1 MTAAQLREHVR
12 VGGLL
17 PSGRGVVAMLSGGR
31 DSVCLL
37 DVAVTL
43 CGAERVHALH
53 VNYGLRAE
61 SDDDERHCRELCA
74 LLGVEIEVVQASRE
88 EQATGNRHAWARELR
103 YAAACEL
110 ALRLEE
116 RRDTRDGGS
125 LAGVPPVGVAP
136 VAALDVAGDGVSK
149 HDVPPARGG
158 HRPFLTL
165 IAAGHTATDQVET
178 ILYRLAASPG
188 RRALLGMASSEGRL
202 VRPLLG
208 LTRQDTAAYCQ
219 ELKLAW
225 HEDSSNDSE
234 LYARARVRHGLVK
247 ALDAVHPAA
256 QANVLRTAALLRE
269 ETELLDALVDAELG
283 DHASIA
289 IERLGELAP
298 ALQRLVV
305 IRLAEE
311 AGGELAPRAGERVG
325 EILALGARGGRAE
338 LHVGGLAGAVIE
350 DGVLRMVAIQPR
362 DQRPPRSLGNSQ
374 QGQADTHEPQ
384 QGQAGAC
391 EALPEPTPGDA
402 EDPDGQGP

>member
-1 MTAAQLREHVR
+1 MTAAEVRERVR
-12 VGGLL
+12 AGGLL
-17 PSGRGVVAMLSGGR
+17 SSGSDVVAMLSGGR

-37 DVAVTL
+37 DVAIAL
-43 CGAERVHALH
+43 CGAGQVHALH

-61 SDDDERHCRELCA
+61 SDEDERHCRELCE
-74 LLGVEIEVVQASRE
+74 LLGVEIEVVQASRA
-88 EQATGNRHAWARELR
+88 EQASGNLHAWARELR
-103 YAAACEL
+103 YAAAHEL
-110 ALRLEE
+110 AQRLEQ
-116 RRDTRDGGS
+116 
-125 LAGVPPVGVAP
+125 A
-136 VAALDVAGDGVSK
+136 
-149 HDVPPARGG
+149 
-158 HRPFLTL
+158 L
-165 IAAGHTATDQVET
+165 IATGHTATDQVET

-188 RRALLGMASSEGRL
+188 RRALLGMAPKEGRL

-234 LYARARVRHGLVK
+234 LYARARVRHRLVK

-283 DHASIA
+283 TGASIA
-289 IERLGELAP
+289 IERLGQLAP

-305 IRLAEE
+305 IRLAEQ
-311 AGGELAPRAGERVG
+311 AGGELAPQAGERVG

-350 DGVLRMVAIQPR
+350 NGVLRVVAIQPR
-362 DQRPPRSLGNSQ
+362 EQRPPRSRSK
-374 QGQADTHEPQ
+374 QGQADPHEPQ
-384 QGQAGAC
+384 QGQAGAP
-391 EALPEPTPGDA
+391 ETLPEPIPTDA